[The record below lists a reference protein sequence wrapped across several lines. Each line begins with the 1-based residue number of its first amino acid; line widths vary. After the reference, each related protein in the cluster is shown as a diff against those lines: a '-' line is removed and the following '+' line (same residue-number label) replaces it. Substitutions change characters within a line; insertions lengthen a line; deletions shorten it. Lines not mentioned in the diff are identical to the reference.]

1 MLSDIRTKLARKR
14 KRMEDKAGVGGD
26 IDSLPGLGNVSRLS
40 SPFSDHGIDYDLND
54 VAEMGEKVFFYS

>member
-1 MLSDIRTKLARKR
+1 
-14 KRMEDKAGVGGD
+14 MEDKSGVGGD

-54 VAEMGEKVFFYS
+54 AAEMSEKVFIIFIF